1 MKTFATLLCFEGI
14 NSSADLINAVNSHMG
29 AALVKEFGYIYK
41 FVLTAE
47 KTPEENGIFFLDL
60 KNGKGC

>member
-1 MKTFATLLCFEGI
+1 MISKKPCCFYAFEVI
-14 NSSADLINAVNSHMG
+14 TSSADLINAVNSHLG

-47 KTPEENGIFFLDL
+47 KTPDDENGIFYLDL
-60 KNGKGC
+60 KNG